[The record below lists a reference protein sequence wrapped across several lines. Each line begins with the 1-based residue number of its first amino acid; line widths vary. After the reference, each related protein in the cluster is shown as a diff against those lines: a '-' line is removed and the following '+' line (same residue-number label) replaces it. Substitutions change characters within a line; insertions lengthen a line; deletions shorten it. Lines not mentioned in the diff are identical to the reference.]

1 MENNNLNKASN
12 YLLESQLM
20 SSNLLNNINTL
31 DKFNIIHYYG
41 QIMPRIFLNLNEFH
55 SFYESKKEN
64 IVIDL
69 KENDISKTEL
79 NDKINIPKIELSND
93 FIKKEENKKIF
104 FKYDTTCN
112 YNQTNNYLNNL
123 QDHIENI
130 KNSIKGNNFEINN
143 SSKNNNQNQMLK
155 QNTSTNENINTKNK
169 IIDINISNESS
180 KIKEYVNN
188 INVDSNDISAI
199 KEKENDSIF
208 SNNINSFTKS
218 RTDKIVFVVEMIKPN
233 ENNEKHMNFFVSKK
247 RGRKNKSN
255 KKIHSGF
262 DDDNIQRKIQVHYIS
277 FITNFIN
284 DIILTFNKSERVLL
298 FKNIDYK
305 LKKVVSQEF
314 FQKLKTLKVSDII
327 QMRPSPKMKIHHDHV
342 NQEIYKEICSIIP
355 FMKEFLDQNYISL
368 FKKYYCNKDKDFI
381 INGKKIILSEKTK
394 TFSDLLLKNKTHKEK
409 LLFVGKYYFLN
420 EDTKQNV

>member
-1 MENNNLNKASN
+1 MENNNLNKAPK
-12 YLLESQLM
+12 YLLGSQLM
-20 SSNLLNNINTL
+20 SANLLNNINTL
-31 DKFNIIHYYG
+31 DKFNIIHYNG
-41 QIMPRIFLNLNEFH
+41 QIIPRIFLNLNEFH

-69 KENDISKTEL
+69 KENDILKSEL
-79 NDKINIPKIELSND
+79 NDKINIPKTELFND
-93 FIKKEENKKIF
+93 FIKKEENNKIF
-104 FKYDTTCN
+104 FKCDTSCN

-130 KNSIKGNNFEINN
+130 KNSIKGNDFEINN
-143 SSKNNNQNQMLK
+143 SSKNNIQNQMLK
-155 QNTSTNENINTKNK
+155 QNTSTYENINTKDK

-180 KIKEYVNN
+180 ELKKYVNN
-188 INVDSNDISAI
+188 NNFDSNNISAI

-218 RTDKIVFVVEMIKPN
+218 RTDKVVFVVEMIKPN

-284 DIILTFNKSERVLL
+284 DIISTFNKSERVLL

-342 NQEIYKEICSIIP
+342 NQEIYKEICSNSIY
-355 FMKEFLDQNYISL
+355 ERISRPEL
-368 FKKYYCNKDKDFI
+368 YFI
-381 INGKKIILSEKTK
+381 IQKI
-394 TFSDLLLKNKTHKEK
+394 LL
-409 LLFVGKYYFLN
+409 
-420 EDTKQNV
+420 

>member
-1 MENNNLNKASN
+1 
-12 YLLESQLM
+12 
-20 SSNLLNNINTL
+20 
-31 DKFNIIHYYG
+31 
-41 QIMPRIFLNLNEFH
+41 
-55 SFYESKKEN
+55 
-64 IVIDL
+64 
-69 KENDISKTEL
+69 
-79 NDKINIPKIELSND
+79 
-93 FIKKEENKKIF
+93 
-104 FKYDTTCN
+104 
-112 YNQTNNYLNNL
+112 
-123 QDHIENI
+123 
-130 KNSIKGNNFEINN
+130 
-143 SSKNNNQNQMLK
+143 MLK
-155 QNTSTNENINTKNK
+155 QNTSTNENINTKDK

-180 KIKEYVNN
+180 ELKKYVNN
-188 INVDSNDISAI
+188 NNFDSNNISTI

-208 SNNINSFTKS
+208 SNNINSITKS
-218 RTDKIVFVVEMIKPN
+218 RTDKVVFVVEMIKPN

-284 DIILTFNKSERVLL
+284 DIISTFNKSERVLL

-368 FKKYYCNKDKDFI
+368 FKKYYCNKDKNFFV
-381 INGKKIILSEKTK
+381 NGKKIILSEKTK

>member
-1 MENNNLNKASN
+1 MENNNLNKASK

-20 SSNLLNNINTL
+20 STNLLNNINTL
-31 DKFNIIHYYG
+31 DKFNIIHYNC
-41 QIMPRIFLNLNEFH
+41 QIIPRIFLNLNEIP
-55 SFYESKKEN
+55 SFYDSKKEN

-69 KENDISKTEL
+69 KENDINKNPLNDKNNLPKTEL
-79 NDKINIPKIELSND
+79 FND
-93 FIKKEENKKIF
+93 FIKKKENNKIF
-104 FKYDTTCN
+104 FKCDTICN
-112 YNQTNNYLNNL
+112 YNHASNYLNNL

-130 KNSIKGNNFEINN
+130 KNSIKGNDFEINN
-143 SSKNNNQNQMLK
+143 SSKNNIPNQMLK
-155 QNTSTNENINTKNK
+155 QNTSTNENINTKDK

-180 KIKEYVNN
+180 ELKKYVNN
-188 INVDSNDISAI
+188 NNFDSNNISTI

-208 SNNINSFTKS
+208 SNNINSITKS
-218 RTDKIVFVVEMIKPN
+218 RTDKVVFVVEMIKPN

-284 DIILTFNKSERVLL
+284 DIISTFNKSERVLL

-368 FKKYYCNKDKDFI
+368 FKKYYCNKDKNFFV
-381 INGKKIILSEKTK
+381 NGKKIILSEKTK